1 MQRILNK
8 TAVFVYCE
16 FHQLI
21 AQFDSL
27 LMADLFVAQQHSW
40 AVMIVPN
47 SSFLVHFQLI
57 GELMHLQRVKI
68 LVFQV

>member
-1 MQRILNK
+1 MILNK

-16 FHQLI
+16 LRQLI

-40 AVMIVPN
+40 ALMIVPN
-47 SSFLVHFQLI
+47 SSFLVPFQLRWKW
-57 GELMHLQRVKI
+57 GHLQQVK
-68 LVFQV
+68 VSAFQV